1 MRGYD
6 LPIGMEHDGH
16 RILLIGDIN
25 RAFSRPGDIKQLG
38 WQQYKNLIDGITAAG
53 DGKFDLIGVI
63 VSSLGTKLRSAL
75 RTLRR
80 VGGGAKIIL
89 LAQMYEEPV
98 ALQMVRW
105 SPNGKNAADDYVICP
120 VRARQFAES
129 ILRSGREKPEAT
141 AAGKVIY
148 DKETAIKE
156 LIKMATE
163 DDLTGMKN
171 RRYVKEFL
179 RQIMARAER
188 EGSKVTVLIFDIDN
202 FKHYNDVYGHSAG
215 DSILKQASILMQRCC
230 RSHDVVGRV
239 GGDEFAVVFWDNP
252 REEASEAER
261 RAMRSDHPK
270 EVIFVAERFRKE
282 LNATGM
288 PLLGPEG
295 QGVLTISGGL
305 ASFPGDGSR
314 ADELFEQADKA
325 LLKAKRSGKNRI
337 YLVGKPRDEATEQA
351 KE

>member
-6 LPIGMEHDGH
+6 LPIGMGQDGH

-25 RAFSRPGDIKQLG
+25 RAFSSPGDIKQLG
-38 WQQYKNLIDGITAAG
+38 WQQYENLIDGITAAG

-89 LAQMYEEPV
+89 LAQMYEEPL

-129 ILRSGREKPEAT
+129 ILRPGREKPET
-141 AAGKVIY
+141 AAGQVSY
-148 DKETAIKE
+148 DMQTTIKE

-179 RQIMARAER
+179 RQIIARAER
-188 EGSKVTVLIFDIDN
+188 EDSKVTVLIFDIDN
-202 FKHYNDVYGHSAG
+202 LKNYNDVYGHSAG
-215 DSILKQASILMQRCC
+215 DSILKQASILMKRCC
-230 RSHDVVGRV
+230 RGHDVVGRI

-261 RAMRSDHPK
+261 RAMHSDHPK
-270 EVIFVAERFRKE
+270 EVIFIAERFRKE
-282 LNATGM
+282 LNAAEM
-288 PLLGPEG
+288 PLLGPDG

-305 ASFPGDGSR
+305 ASFPGDGSG

-337 YLVGKPRDEATEQA
+337 YLVGKPQDEAAEKA